1 MVKNMVQ
8 NSSIWFKMVQCCS
21 VLLLTMLLVACE
33 VIPAGEREEV
43 IFTPTAP
50 DAVKRSSLLIEYSG
64 WQCVNCPTAAEEAH
78 RLKELYGED
87 LVVVVMH
94 PESNPNT
101 RYTGATGKVDESVK
115 RYICPESDSIYMMMG
130 GSNAT
135 EFPTG
140 NINMVKDETKGYFQ
154 SFDKW
159 ATLVSQAY
167 ENPKPV
173 LLSQEVVGHADS
185 QDIWLAVDIANLDT
199 EAIEATLQVWL
210 TEDSIIGKQKKPEGT
225 DKNYVHNHLMRASI
239 SPIWGEV
246 LSIDAQMTQQVVYEY
261 TLPDKVVKEN
271 CNIVA
276 IVSVNGEVVQAKE
289 TRITIE

>member
-21 VLLLTMLLVACE
+21 ALLLTMLLVACE

-78 RLKELYGED
+78 RLKELYGEE

-101 RYTGATGKVDESVK
+101 RHNNKPALNYT
-115 RYICPESDSIYMMMG
+115 CPEADSVYLMMG
-130 GSNAT
+130 GTNT
-135 EFPTG
+135 TPFPTG
-140 NINMVKDETKGYFQ
+140 NVNMVQDVSKGYFQ
-154 SFDKW
+154 DFDKW
-159 ATLVSQAY
+159 GTLVSQAY
-167 ENPKPV
+167 ASPKPI
-173 LLSQEVVGHADS
+173 LLSQEVRGSADS
-185 QDIWLAVDIANLDT
+185 RDIWMAMDITNLDT
-199 EAIEATLQVWL
+199 KVIEATLQVWL
-210 TEDSIIGKQKKPEGT
+210 TEDSVMGSQKKPEGT
-225 DKNYVHNHLMRASI
+225 DKNYAHNHLMRASI
-239 SPIWGEV
+239 TPMWGEV
-246 LSIDAQMTQQVVYEY
+246 LPIDAHMTEQVVYEY

-276 IVSVNGEVVQAKE
+276 IVSVNGEVIQAKE
-289 TRITIE
+289 TRIPIE

>member
-1 MVKNMVQ
+1 
-8 NSSIWFKMVQCCS
+8 MVQCCS
-21 VLLLTMLLVACE
+21 ALLLTMLLVACE

-101 RYTGATGKVDESVK
+101 RHNNKPALNYT
-115 RYICPESDSIYMMMG
+115 CPEADSIYIMMG
-130 GSNAT
+130 GTNT
-135 EFPTG
+135 TPFPTG
-140 NINMVKDETKGYFQ
+140 NVNMVQDVSKGYFQ
-154 SFDKW
+154 DFDKW
-159 ATLVSQAY
+159 GTLVSQAY
-167 ENPKPV
+167 ASPKPI
-173 LLSQEVVGHADS
+173 LLSQEVRGSADS
-185 QDIWLAVDIANLDT
+185 RDIWMAMDITNLDT
-199 EAIEATLQVWL
+199 KAIEATLQVWL
-210 TEDSIIGKQKKPEGT
+210 TEDSVMGSQKKPEGT
-225 DKNYVHNHLMRASI
+225 DKNYAHNHLLRASI
-239 SPIWGEV
+239 SPLWGEV
-246 LSIDAQMTQQVVYEY
+246 LPIDAHMTEQVVYEY

-276 IVSVNGEVVQAKE
+276 IVSVNGEVIQANE